1 MNIIESIILG
11 IVQGLGEFLPISSS
25 GHLVLASDLLG
36 IEVNEGS
43 LVFNVLLHF
52 GTLVA
57 VFVAYFK
64 DIMGLIV
71 EFFAWIKDG
80 FKIKGIAD
88 RKFILMLII
97 STIPL
102 VFVLPVKSSIEEM
115 FSSTLVVGIA
125 LIYTS
130 CLLFLSDKIIKGKKE
145 INEVTGKNAILVGV
159 MQAIA
164 VIPGV
169 SRAGSTITGGLFSG
183 FSRELAVKY
192 SFIMSI
198 PVILA
203 ANLLSGYEIVTQGTD
218 LGMSLWVCLA
228 GVLSAMLS
236 GLGAIKLVK
245 YITKNDKFSMF
256 GVYTLIVGVITIV
269 INVIR

>member
-1 MNIIESIILG
+1 MSIIESIILG

-25 GHLVLASDLLG
+25 GHLVLASGLLN

-52 GTLVA
+52 GTLIA
-57 VFVAYFK
+57 VFVAFRK
-64 DIMGLIV
+64 DIYQLIV
-71 EFFAWIKDG
+71 EGILWIKDG
-80 FKIKGIAD
+80 FKLKGIPE
-88 RKFILMLII
+88 RKFILMIII

-102 VFVLPVKSSIEEM
+102 AFVLPVKSAIEEM

-130 CLLFLSDKIIKGKKE
+130 CILLLSDKIVKGQKE
-145 INEVTGKNAILVGV
+145 IEKVTVKNAIVVGV

-169 SRAGSTITGGLFSG
+169 SRAGSTITAGLFSG
-183 FSRELAVKY
+183 FKRELAVKY

-198 PVILA
+198 PVILG
-203 ANLLSGYEIVTQGTD
+203 ANILSVYDMVTDGVE
-218 LGMSLWVCLA
+218 LGMSGIVCIA
-228 GVLSAMLS
+228 GVLSAVVS
-236 GLGAIKLVK
+236 GLLAIKLVR
-245 YITKNDKFSMF
+245 YITNKDKFGIF
-256 GVYTLIVGVITIV
+256 GVYTLIVGIITIA
-269 INVIR
+269 INVIG